1 MKQLTKYSTILW
13 DFDGV
18 ILDSM
23 AIRDLGF
30 EKTLSEFPEH
40 EVRQLLDFHRRN
52 GGLSRYVKFRHFF
65 ETIRNEKIT
74 DKQVLEYAQRFS
86 VIMLE
91 LLIDKKLLIEDSLKF
106 IKEEH
111 DNYKFHIVSGSDGIE
126 LNKICEGLGLSS
138 YFLSIEGSPTPKTK
152 LVSDILKSHNYE
164 KNTVC
169 LIGDS
174 INDKEAAENN
184 EIDFFGYNSIELR
197 NLGLNYIENFKI

>member
-1 MKQLTKYSTILW
+1 MKQLTKYSIILW

-23 AIRDLGF
+23 AIRGLGF

-40 EVRQLLDFHRRN
+40 EVRQLLDFHQRN

-91 LLIDKKLLIEDSLKF
+91 LLIDKKLLIEDSLRF